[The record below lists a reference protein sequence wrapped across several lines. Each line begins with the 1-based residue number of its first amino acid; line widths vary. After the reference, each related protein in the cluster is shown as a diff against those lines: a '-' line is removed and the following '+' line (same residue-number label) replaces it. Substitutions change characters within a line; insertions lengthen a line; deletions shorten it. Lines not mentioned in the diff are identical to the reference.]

1 MDRVKFIKTDIKA
14 TRILLAKKQ
23 TPEFREYLLE
33 RITKREEELKEL
45 TGKENTTC

>member
-23 TPEFREYLLE
+23 TPEFRDYLLE
-33 RITKREEELKEL
+33 RIAKREMELKEL
-45 TGKENTTC
+45 IGKEKATC